1 MASLFQ
7 RIARTLNFLVVAGIA
22 VAALAAGPYA
32 HGEPG
37 NSTAPS
43 AGQAPQV
50 NSAPDNKSP
59 VQGVNSRIN
68 TAEIVKRVN
77 QELGIDLEAT
87 TAGWQRVLD
96 RLESDLARPRQ
107 RYSDL
112 NRFRDAL
119 QRIRSDIADAW
130 NKIQPRLDAD
140 RAQLKLLGPAPAAG
154 QPQEPEQA
162 ALGRAELNY
171 HFGLLSAG
179 QAAVNST
186 NLRIDNLLNT
196 IQEIRRKNFAS
207 ALFQPIPGV
216 YAYETWAKLPEYV
229 PQAAGK
235 LRDLIADWWRDVQDR
250 DGITRIAVEAL
261 LMSLLLSFASWRG
274 VRRLR
279 RWQDAGEPPYWW
291 RASSAA
297 GVILLRS
304 LPIVAPV
311 VFLYFMTAG
320 AEPLPERLDWLF
332 SLTAQSIVIVFT
344 VGALVTAAFA
354 PGAPQWQLIAAS
366 DRSAARI
373 CGLVVLLAFI
383 YSLSNLL
390 YVITRLVQAPFAL
403 TIAVALPSSLFLAG
417 LVVALLG
424 TTRAGAA
431 GTAPSA
437 RLFRAIRLAVWAIVV
452 AIVVCALTGYLPLAR
467 FLAQQLIVTGSILAL
482 VYLLLLWVD
491 GFAQGL
497 SDDGTVTGRW
507 LRRGA
512 GLQRREQLAL
522 PISLILKFIVLV
534 LSVPLIML
542 QWGYTWPDIREWYRQ
557 LFFGLHIGNTE
568 VTLGALLASVMVF
581 GLGYAGARLFQGW
594 LDAQVLQ
601 PAGISGGVRQ
611 SIRTGVGYVGIMV
624 AALAA
629 FSYAGFN
636 LSSLAI
642 VAGAL
647 SVGIGFGLQN
657 LVNNFV
663 SGLILLAER
672 PIRIGDLV
680 VVGGE
685 EGYVRKISVRSTEL
699 ETFDRANVLIPN
711 SYFIS
716 EKVKNWTFR
725 NNICRIVIPVGAAY
739 GSDPRQVQSV
749 LLTVARDH
757 PEVLTAPE
765 PSVTLDEFAA
775 ASLRFTLYA
784 FVGDIAKS
792 GQVRTDLAMA
802 ILDAFDKAGIA
813 IPCGQTDITIRNMDW
828 LREMI
833 IESASLPPG
842 RGPANGGKTS
852 EGVAAADVSVLAK

>member
-1 MASLFQ
+1 VVSQFQ
-7 RIARTLNFLVVAGIA
+7 RIARTLNLVVVAGFA
-22 VAALAAGPYA
+22 VVALAACPYA
-32 HGEPG
+32 RGELAG
-37 NSTAPS
+37 STPPS
-43 AGQAPQV
+43 VVPTPQLK
-50 NSAPDNKSP
+50 SAPDP
-59 VQGVNSRIN
+59 AAMQGADSRIN

-77 QELGIDLEAT
+77 KELGINLEAT
-87 TAGWQRVLD
+87 TASWQRGLD

-112 NRFRDAL
+112 NRFRDEL
-119 QRIRSDIADAW
+119 QRIRSETDDAW
-130 NKIQPRLDAD
+130 KKIQPGLDAD
-140 RAQLKLLGPAPAAG
+140 QAQMKLLGPAPAAG

-179 QAAVNST
+179 QATVKST
-186 NLRIDNLLNT
+186 NLRIDNLLNA

-207 ALFQPIPGV
+207 VLFQPIPGV
-216 YAYETWAKLPEYV
+216 YAYETWSKLPEYV
-229 PQAAGK
+229 PQAASK

-250 DGITRIAVEAL
+250 DGVTRIAVEAL
-261 LMSLLLSFASWRG
+261 LMSLLLSLASWWG

-279 RWQDAGEPPYWW
+279 RWQDAGEPPYWR

-297 GVILLRS
+297 GVILLRA
-304 LPIVAPV
+304 LPVVAPV
-311 VFLYFMTAG
+311 VFLYVMIAD
-320 AEPLPERLDWLF
+320 AQPLPERVDWLF
-332 SLTAQSIVIVFT
+332 YLTTQSIVTVFT

-354 PGAPQWQLIAAS
+354 PGAPRWRLIAVS
-366 DRSAARI
+366 DIRAARI
-373 CGLVVLLAFI
+373 CGLVVLLALL
-383 YSLSNLL
+383 YSLANLL

-403 TIAVALPSSLFLAG
+403 TIAVALPSSLLLAG
-417 LVVALLG
+417 LVVALLR

-431 GTAPSA
+431 GAVPSA
-437 RLFRAIRLAVWAIVV
+437 HLFRALRVAIWAIVV

-482 VYLLLLWVD
+482 VYLLLLWID
-491 GFAQGL
+491 GFSQAL
-497 SDDGTVTGRW
+497 SDDGTGMGQW
-507 LRRGA
+507 LKRGA
-512 GLQRREQLAL
+512 GLQRREQLTL
-522 PISLILKFIVLV
+522 PISLLLKFIVLV
-534 LSVPLIML
+534 LSVPFIML
-542 QWGYTWPDIREWYRQ
+542 QWGYAWPDIREWYRQ

-568 VTLGALLASVMVF
+568 VTLGALLASIIVF

-594 LDAQVLQ
+594 LDVQVLQ
-601 PAGISGGVRQ
+601 TAGISGGVRQ

-657 LVNNFV
+657 LINNFV

-672 PIRIGDLV
+672 PISVGDRV

-685 EGYVRKISVRSTEL
+685 EGFVRKISVRSTEL
-699 ETFDRANVLIPN
+699 ETFDGANVLIPN

-725 NNICRIVIPVGAAY
+725 NNICRIVIPIGATY

-749 LLTVARDH
+749 LLTVASSH

-775 ASLRFTLYA
+775 ASLRFTLCA

-792 GQVRTDLAMA
+792 GRVRTDLAMS

-813 IPCGQTDITIRNMDW
+813 IPCGQTDVTIRQMDW
-828 LREMI
+828 LREI
-833 IESASLPPG
+833 VESASLPAG
-842 RGPANGGKTS
+842 RRSANGRKKS
-852 EGVAAADVSVLAK
+852 AEAAAGDVSALAK